1 MMKITTFRQIKKINM
16 KSLRLL
22 ISFMLLSQ
30 LTFTQDMKNFK
41 LYNPYENVDSAL
53 KIVLTQAKKEN
64 KHVFVQIGGN
74 WCVWCARFNDFVAK
88 DVKLDSAM
96 NKNFIVYHM
105 NYSPENRNPA
115 VLKKFGYP
123 QRFGFPVFVM
133 LDAKGK
139 RLHTQNSAYLEEGK
153 SYSSRKILEFFDHW
167 GPRALDA
174 AQYKNY

>member
-1 MMKITTFRQIKKINM
+1 MMKTLFLFVCAIAFSIM
-16 KSLRLL
+16 
-22 ISFMLLSQ
+22 SFS
-30 LTFTQDMKNFK
+30 QDMKNFK

-74 WCVWCARFNDFVAK
+74 WCIWCARFNDFVTK
-88 DVKLDSAM
+88 DAKLDSAM

-167 GPRALDA
+167 GPGALSPE
-174 AQYKNY
+174 QYKKY